1 MRTFPLLIAA
11 VLLVACSRKQNAE
24 QPVEHFTTEV
34 LNPSTPVKN
43 QGRSP
48 ACWIYAMLAAIE
60 TEHIGR
66 GDSVNLSP
74 YYTMRKM
81 LEDGAQEAYLT
92 HKSSALL
99 TRGTAMR
106 ALRLIESHGTVP
118 YDAYHHGEEVNTAVL
133 ARKIAIGVKASAN
146 SRRGLATN
154 NARIGAMLNAAFGQK
169 PRRVYMLGAEYSP
182 QEFARSV
189 CAPGEYEALTSFT
202 HHPFGSRFA
211 LEVPDNIGRDQC
223 LNVPLDT
230 LMEHI
235 ERAVRNHHGVCWEG
249 DVSEPGFSSARGVA
263 RLPQG
268 CDLSQEARQRMF
280 ERFET
285 TDDHCM
291 SIVGIAH
298 DNRGGKYFIM
308 KNSYGATN
316 PYAGF
321 MYVSF
326 EYVRMKTIAA
336 VISRGY

>member
-1 MRTFPLLIAA
+1 MRTLPLLVAA
-11 VLLVACSRKQNAE
+11 VLLASCSRRQSAE

-34 LNPSTPVKN
+34 LNPSTPVKD

-81 LEDGAQEAYLT
+81 FEDGAQEVYLT
-92 HKSSALL
+92 HKSSPLL
-99 TRGTAMR
+99 ARGTAMR
-106 ALRLIESHGTVP
+106 ALRLIESRGTVP
-118 YDAYHHGEEVNTAVL
+118 YDAYHHGQNVNTAVL
-133 ARKIAIGVKASAN
+133 ARKIAIGVKASVN
-146 SRRGLATN
+146 SRRGLAAN
-154 NARIGAMLNAAFGQK
+154 NARIGAMLNAAFGHE

-202 HHPFGSRFA
+202 HHPFYSRFA
-211 LEVPDNIGRDQC
+211 LEVPDNVYRDKC

-230 LMEHI
+230 LMERM

-249 DVSEPGFSSARGVA
+249 DVSEPGFSSASGVA
-263 RLPQG
+263 RIPKN

-291 SIVGIAH
+291 AIVGIAH
-298 DNRGGKYFIM
+298 DDRGGKYFIM

-316 PYAGF
+316 PYTGF
-321 MYVSF
+321 VYVSF